1 MILATASTVSNP
13 EFVDSINQSRQGAS
27 QKGASPLKLAKT
39 VGVLALALS
48 GGARSAQAA
57 GVEGNRRLM
66 EVAYGEVKP
75 RPYDYGSVCDDGL
88 STPYVQGT
96 NYEDCMAAEKA
107 QIDTIR
113 QSKDQR
119 LGQLKRCY
127 TISGYLAAALV
138 GSTVVGLGVVP
149 TTDSQAANDLIAA
162 GGVSSFCLGF
172 AAIIP
177 TTVCGAMYSNIKAR
191 FSDSRAKAEECCK
204 VFPTQ
209 EELAV
214 FAAAS
219 ANQTLAE
226 TPSPVNDNAA
236 R

>member
-1 MILATASTVSNP
+1 MILATASNVSNP
-13 EFVDSINQSRQGAS
+13 EFVDSLNQSRQGAS

-66 EVAYGEVKP
+66 EVAYDEVKP

-127 TISGYLAAALV
+127 TISGYLAAALF
-138 GSTVVGLGVVP
+138 GSTVVGLGAGP
-149 TTDSQAANDLIAA
+149 SIDSEAAKALIAA
-162 GGVSSFCLGF
+162 SSATNFCLGF

-177 TTVCGAMYSNIKAR
+177 TTVC
-191 FSDSRAKAEECCK
+191 
-204 VFPTQ
+204 
-209 EELAV
+209 
-214 FAAAS
+214 
-219 ANQTLAE
+219 
-226 TPSPVNDNAA
+226 
-236 R
+236 

>member
-1 MILATASTVSNP
+1 MILATASNVSNP
-13 EFVDSINQSRQGAS
+13 EFVDSLNQSRQGAS
-27 QKGASPLKLAKT
+27 QKGSSPLKLAKT

-66 EVAYGEVKP
+66 EVAYDEVKP

-127 TISGYLAAALV
+127 TISGYLAAALF
-138 GSTVVGLGVVP
+138 GSTVVGLGAGP
-149 TTDSQAANDLIAA
+149 SIDSEAAKALIAA
-162 GGVSSFCLGF
+162 SSATNFCLGF

-209 EELAV
+209 EELAA

-219 ANQTLAE
+219 ANQTFADA
-226 TPSPVNDNAA
+226 PAPVNVNVT

>member
-1 MILATASTVSNP
+1 MILATASNVSNP
-13 EFVDSINQSRQGAS
+13 EFVDSLNQSRQGAS

-66 EVAYGEVKP
+66 EVAYDEVKP

-127 TISGYLAAALV
+127 TISGYLAAALF
-138 GSTVVGLGVVP
+138 GSTVVGLGAGP
-149 TTDSQAANDLIAA
+149 SIDSEAAKALIAA
-162 GGVSSFCLGF
+162 SSATNFCLGF

-209 EELAV
+209 EELAA

-219 ANQTLAE
+219 ANQTFADA
-226 TPSPVNDNAA
+226 PAPVNVNVT